1 VLSGLLIVA
10 AVGAVVALYAL
21 RDVLWVAI
29 VAIAL
34 TVAAVAIARAALTT
48 VVTEPLRPGT
58 PVAAA
63 HRAFI
68 VMNPRAGGGKVARFG
83 LKEKAEAAGAQV
95 SMLEGA
101 ERIDVVALARRA
113 VADGFDVLGVAGG
126 DGTQALVAGVAAD
139 QDVPLLVISAGTRNH
154 LALDLGLDRDDP
166 STCLDALTDGVEVRM
181 DLGVIGGRPFVNNA
195 SFGAYAEVVQSPA
208 YRDDKR
214 GTTLQ
219 IMPDVLTGH
228 RGARLVAR
236 FGDESVSD
244 PQALLVSNNPYEHD
258 DIAGLGRR
266 ARLDTG
272 ALGVIAVHA
281 RSAREA
287 VALLRGSGGRGLTTA
302 VTSEIVVT
310 ADAPTV
316 PVGVDG
322 ETITLPTP
330 VVCGIRPG
338 ALRVLLPR
346 ERPGVPSPRPFVTW
360 RSLWRIA
367 AGGR

>member
-1 VLSGLLIVA
+1 
-10 AVGAVVALYAL
+10 
-21 RDVLWVAI
+21 
-29 VAIAL
+29 
-34 TVAAVAIARAALTT
+34 
-48 VVTEPLRPGT
+48 
-58 PVAAA
+58 
-63 HRAFI
+63 
-68 VMNPRAGGGKVARFG
+68 
-83 LKEKAEAAGAQV
+83 
-95 SMLEGA
+95 
-101 ERIDVVALARRA
+101 
-113 VADGFDVLGVAGG
+113 
-126 DGTQALVAGVAAD
+126 
-139 QDVPLLVISAGTRNH
+139 
-154 LALDLGLDRDDP
+154 
-166 STCLDALTDGVEVRM
+166 
-181 DLGVIGGRPFVNNA
+181 
-195 SFGAYAEVVQSPA
+195 
-208 YRDDKR
+208 
-214 GTTLQ
+214 
-219 IMPDVLTGH
+219 
-228 RGARLVAR
+228 
-236 FGDESVSD
+236 
-244 PQALLVSNNPYEHD
+244 
-258 DIAGLGRR
+258 
-266 ARLDTG
+266 LDTG